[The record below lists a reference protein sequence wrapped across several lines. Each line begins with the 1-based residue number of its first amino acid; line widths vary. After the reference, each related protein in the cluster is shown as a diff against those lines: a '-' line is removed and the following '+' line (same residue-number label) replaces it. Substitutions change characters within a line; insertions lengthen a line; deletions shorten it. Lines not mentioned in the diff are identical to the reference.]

1 MRALLLWVAF
11 LGPVQALD
19 DSVQAAVQRMRTPG
33 LEGPMR
39 ALTDAGRPV
48 VVFGGLLLV
57 AAFDAAAGPS
67 TARLALAALIP
78 TNLVVEGLKRGI
90 GRTRPDGDAKR
101 SNSSFPS
108 SHAANAFALAFVL
121 ARRYR
126 RAAAGFLALA
136 AAVAFSRMYL
146 NRHYVS
152 DVVAGALIGTACAW
166 AVARWLAARA
176 ARRRPPAP
184 DRKGF
189 A

>member
-1 MRALLLWVAF
+1 MRMLLLWLAF

-19 DSVQAAVQRMRTPG
+19 DAVQDAVQRMRTPG
-33 LEGPMR
+33 LERPMR
-39 ALTDAGRPV
+39 TLTDVGRPV
-48 VVFGGLLLV
+48 VVFGGLLV
-57 AAFDAAAGPS
+57 AAAFDAAAGPA

-78 TNLVVEGLKRGI
+78 TNLAVEGLKRAI

-126 RAAAGFLALA
+126 RAAVVFVLLAG
-136 AAVAFSRMYL
+136 AVAFSRMYL

-152 DVVAGALIGTACAW
+152 DVVAGAAIGTACAW
-166 AVARWLAARA
+166 VCARA
-176 ARRRPPAP
+176 IERWRASRAAP
-184 DRKGF
+184 REPD
-189 A
+189 

>member
-1 MRALLLWVAF
+1 VRALLLWLAF
-11 LGPVQALD
+11 LGPLQALD
-19 DSVQAAVQRMRTPG
+19 DSVQAAVQRMRSPA
-33 LEGPMR
+33 LEKPMR
-39 ALTDAGRPV
+39 ALTDVGRPV

-78 TNLVVEGLKRGI
+78 TNLVVEGLKVGI
-90 GRTRPDGDAKR
+90 GRTRPDGDRKR
-101 SNSSFPS
+101 VNSSFPS

-126 RAAAGFLALA
+126 RAVALFVALA

-146 NRHYVS
+146 NRHFLS
-152 DVVAGALIGTACAW
+152 DVVAGAFIGAACAW
-166 AVARWLAARA
+166 AVARWFASRARTRGQPGA
-176 ARRRPPAP
+176 G
-184 DRKGF
+184 RKGL